1 MVESIP
7 PYDFYLR
14 MYEKG
19 DSVSVSVIIPD
30 SVKELCEDS
39 FFAFS
44 GKVYY
49 CGTEEQ
55 WNVLYHVDDNIPDFS
70 PFATYYYYSEN
81 KPEEIN
87 KFWHYGA
94 DGNPVLWI

>member
-1 MVESIP
+1 MVETIS
-7 PYDFYLR
+7 PYTFYIKTSSL
-14 MYEKG
+14 
-19 DSVSVSVIIPD
+19 VSVIIPD
-30 SVKELCEDS
+30 SVKELGEDS

-70 PFATYYYYSEN
+70 SATFYYYSEN

-87 KFWHYGA
+87 KFWHYDA
-94 DGNPVLWI
+94 DGNPVLWK